1 MTQPALFTP
10 LAVRQVTFRNRVWVS
25 PMCQYSVV
33 KLDGVPTSWHQVH
46 LGSMAVGGAGLVMTE
61 STAVEAIGR
70 ISQRDTGIWND
81 EQRDA
86 WKPIVE
92 FITAQGAIAGIQ
104 LGHAGRKASI
114 YPDWDFPGA
123 QGTMPDQEGG
133 WQTVSAS
140 DTAFDG
146 YLPADALSIAEIDAL
161 VETWGEAARRSAEAG
176 FRAIE
181 LHAAHGYLLHQFLSP
196 LSNLRT
202 DEYGGPLENRA
213 RLLLR
218 IVKRVRQAIGEDAA
232 LFIRF
237 SATDWIDG
245 GWNEAETV
253 TVADWAHTAGA
264 DVFDISSGGNVTGV
278 KIPVGPGYQVPLAHF
293 VKQHAHVTTA
303 AVGLITTPELANSI
317 VEEGRS
323 DAVFI
328 GREMLRDPHFALR
341 AAVELGAE
349 LDYWPSQYLR
359 AKPKPKPAR

>member
-1 MTQPALFTP
+1 MSQPVLFTP
-10 LAVRQVTFRNRVWVS
+10 LVIRNVTFRNRVWVS

-33 KLDGVPTSWHQVH
+33 KGDGVPLPWHTVH

-70 ISQRDTGIWND
+70 ISPHDTGIWND

-86 WKPIVE
+86 WKTVAD
-92 FITAQGAIAGIQ
+92 FITSQGAVAGIQ

-114 YPDWDFPGA
+114 YPDASSSGA
-123 QGTMPDQEGG
+123 QGTIPEHDGG

-140 DTAFDG
+140 ATAFDG
-146 YLPADALSIAEIDAL
+146 YLAATELSVADIDVL
-161 VETWGEAARRSAEAG
+161 VETWASAAQRCIDAG
-176 FRAIE
+176 FAVIE

-202 DEYGGPLENRA
+202 DEYGGSLENRA

-218 IVKRVRQAIGEDAA
+218 IVTRVRETIGEGPAM
-232 LFIRF
+232 FVRV
-237 SATDWIDG
+237 SGTDWVEG
-245 GWNEAETV
+245 GWNEAETA
-253 TVADWAHTAGA
+253 TTADWARAAGA
-264 DVFDISSGGNVTGV
+264 DLFDISSGGNVTGV

-293 VKQHAHVTTA
+293 VKKHSQIATS
-303 AVGLITTPELANSI
+303 AVGLITTPELANEI
-317 VEEGRS
+317 LEDGRS

-341 AAVELGAE
+341 AATALGAE
-349 LDYWPSQYLR
+349 IDYWPKQYLR
-359 AKPKPKPAR
+359 AKPKPQR